1 MGQLNMMLLHVIVMW
16 FSIRGSWQP
25 SGVMLGVGA
34 MKSPHSLQA
43 LGSQV
48 TPVTRR
54 MQATLWCS
62 VSDKHKV

>member
-1 MGQLNMMLLHVIVMW
+1 MRRLNLMLLRVIVTW

-48 TPVTRR
+48 TPMTQR